1 MDRTFIVVILL
12 VATVPVHA
20 HVQTPSHAIRLGA
33 RYRQNGHDVD
43 GFPGKDR
50 KVRMP
55 LEQLGRS
62 LMRIRAND
70 HIGAHLIAC
79 IFDAALGDFLVLP
92 SGPPIPTIAA

>member
-1 MDRTFIVVILL
+1 MNRKFIVVILL
-12 VATVPVHA
+12 VATVPVYT

-62 LMRIRAND
+62 LTRIRAND
-70 HIGAHLIAC
+70 L
-79 IFDAALGDFLVLP
+79 
-92 SGPPIPTIAA
+92 